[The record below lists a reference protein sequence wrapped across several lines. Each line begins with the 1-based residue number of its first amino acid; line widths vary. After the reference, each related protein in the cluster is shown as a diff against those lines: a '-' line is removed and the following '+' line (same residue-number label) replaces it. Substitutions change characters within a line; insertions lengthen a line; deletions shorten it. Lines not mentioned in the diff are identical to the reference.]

1 MRVMKKEDLEQK
13 TIRSQRIYE
22 GAVFQIRK
30 DEAQMP
36 DGSIVLREVV
46 EHRGGVAIALHDTDD
61 TFFLVTQWRYAQR
74 KPMLE
79 FPAGKKEIGEEAFQT
94 AQREI
99 VEETGYAGK
108 DWHYLGQMV
117 PTPAYD
123 EEVIDMYYA
132 EKGEFLGQ
140 HLDPDEQLNVS
151 KMKIDDLIE
160 EIKEG
165 KVTDAKT
172 MVMAFLVREYMGEK
186 R

>member
-1 MRVMKKEDLEQK
+1 
-13 TIRSQRIYE
+13 
-22 GAVFQIRK
+22 
-30 DEAQMP
+30 
-36 DGSIVLREVV
+36 
-46 EHRGGVAIALHDTDD
+46 
-61 TFFLVTQWRYAQR
+61 
-74 KPMLE
+74 MLE
-79 FPAGKKEIGEEAFQT
+79 FPAGKKEIGEEPFQT

-99 VEETGYAGK
+99 VEETGFAGK
-108 DWHYLGQMV
+108 EWHYLGQMV

>member
-1 MRVMKKEDLEQK
+1 MNIEDLEQK
-13 TIRSQRIYE
+13 TIRSERIYE
-22 GAVFQIRK
+22 GTVFQIRK

-36 DGSIVLREVV
+36 DGSHVLREVV
-46 EHRGGVAIALHDTDD
+46 EHRGGVGIALHDSDD

-79 FPAGKKEIGEEAFQT
+79 FPAGKKEKGEDPFDT
-94 AQREI
+94 AKREVI
-99 VEETGYAGK
+99 EETGYAGK

-132 EKGEFLGQ
+132 EKGDFMGQ
-140 HLDPDEQLNVS
+140 HLDADEQLNVS

-160 EIKEG
+160 EIKAG

-172 MVMAFLVREYMGEK
+172 MVMAFLVREYMKEK
-186 R
+186 K